1 MSILFSILSI
11 ILMVL
16 TIGEKE
22 MEAKK
27 QYAWCYLVTCGMVA
41 VAMWLGC

>member
-1 MSILFSILSI
+1 MSILFAILSI

-22 MEAKK
+22 IEAKK
-27 QYAWCYLVTCGMVA
+27 QYAWCYAVTLGMVM
-41 VAMWLGC
+41 VALWLR